1 MKISSMN
8 TRDKDGGRHIYAC
21 TLTLHENTFF
31 SSREINNFYQTEA
44 LIGNYALSYAFGFA
58 QAAYDNTQIRYKE
71 HLGALNARGIY
82 VTPAKAWGETH
93 YAISQFNATAE
104 SYWSRVEQNALS
116 NDIQIKV
123 GKGKKARPAN
133 LPQIG
138 FIKMLGINSL
148 FRCYILSQQPL
159 ELPRYIRLGKFMSKA
174 KVEATHHYVMP
185 SEEKSDF
192 TCTTL
197 LNPLDLADESVL
209 EFYDLYAVH
218 PCPLLDN
225 ARLQQVYSYDVG
237 DGRLP
242 VGMRYGFGES
252 GK

>member
-1 MKISSMN
+1 MH
-8 TRDKDGGRHIYAC
+8 TGDKAEGRHIYAC

-58 QAAYDNTQIRYKE
+58 QAAYNNTQIRYKE

-93 YAISQFNATAE
+93 YAVSQFNATAE

-138 FIKMLGINSL
+138 FIKMLGINSR
-148 FRCYILSQQPL
+148 FRCYVLSQQPL

-174 KVEATHHYVMP
+174 KVTVEHHYVTP
-185 SEEKSDF
+185 SKEKSDF
-192 TCTTL
+192 TCNTL
-197 LNPLDLADESVL
+197 LNPLDLADSSVL

-218 PCPLLDN
+218 PSPLLDN
-225 ARLQQVYSYDVG
+225 ARLRQVHSYAVG
-237 DGRLP
+237 DSQLP
-242 VGMRYGFGES
+242 VGMRYGVGDS
-252 GK
+252 D